1 MVSNNPY
8 HYINVYILC
17 IYAGVDGLDL
27 VLESRQHAVSRWGQ
41 MYERYNGSTCSFGLY
56 GSYKYV
62 INRVNHVYLFIKSF
76 IMV

>member
-27 VLESRQHAVSRWGQ
+27 VLKSRQQSGDLDECDLFVGQ
-41 MYERYNGSTCSFGLY
+41 
-56 GSYKYV
+56 
-62 INRVNHVYLFIKSF
+62 
-76 IMV
+76 